1 MFSYTVEKNA
11 SKQTFEM
18 VCRLIESH
26 FTGIVKEKLLE
37 DGTLM
42 RALAAAADCRG
53 GRTRKNL
60 TPEETAVLRFLER
73 RARAGRRRIRSKR
86 ELHLALTQSTG
97 REPARAP

>member
-37 DGTLM
+37 DVDGT
-42 RALAAAADCRG
+42 AIQFYHFDSKTIKVCYDFEIDAVYVD
-53 GRTRKNL
+53 
-60 TPEETAVLRFLER
+60 PEIELGCVLYE
-73 RARAGRRRIRSKR
+73 
-86 ELHLALTQSTG
+86 
-97 REPARAP
+97 

>member
-42 RALAAAADCRG
+42 KTDLTDIVAEKRG
-53 GRTRKNL
+53 VLNQSVELDIPSGCHKIKFFLFGSEKNII
-60 TPEETAVLRFLER
+60 PF
-73 RARAGRRRIRSKR
+73 SKP
-86 ELHLALTQSTG
+86 LICYVNN
-97 REPARAP
+97 

>member
-37 DGTLM
+37 GVDGT
-42 RALAAAADCRG
+42 AIQFYHFDSKTIKVC
-53 GRTRKNL
+53 NDF
-60 TPEETAVLRFLER
+60 EIDAVYVDSE
-73 RARAGRRRIRSKR
+73 I
-86 ELHLALTQSTG
+86 ELGCVLY
-97 REPARAP
+97 E

>member
-37 DGTLM
+37 DVDGT
-42 RALAAAADCRG
+42 AIQFYHFDG
-53 GRTRKNL
+53 K
-60 TPEETAVLRFLER
+60 
-73 RARAGRRRIRSKR
+73 IIISKQT
-86 ELHLALTQSTG
+86 LYVWI
-97 REPARAP
+97 PK

>member
-42 RALAAAADCRG
+42 KTPIVRN
-53 GRTRKNL
+53 GRQATVGYQ
-60 TPEETAVLRFLER
+60 PDVWAQWE
-73 RARAGRRRIRSKR
+73 
-86 ELHLALTQSTG
+86 
-97 REPARAP
+97 